1 MKPRQTRK
9 LIAASLLIVI
19 AASAALSRPASR
31 GLADRLALPLGE
43 GWGEGLPTEAG
54 RPLPSCFQDP
64 LPWVE
69 KLKSLGAQLGAHP
82 APLPKGERDSAQ
94 FNYKFVPPHPRRD
107 TRKAPEPIDIVV
119 ALDGTGQFKSVQD
132 AIMSVPSGSH
142 AQPVVIHIK
151 PGVYK
156 ELIYIQREKRFFHLL
171 GEDAE
176 KTILTFDFHA
186 NMIGPNGKPITTFRT
201 PSTVIDADDV
211 TAENITF
218 ENSAGPV
225 GQALAIRVDGDRVVF
240 RHCRFLGWQDTVL
253 LNRGRQ
259 YFEDCYIAGHVDFIF
274 GAATAWFERCHIH
287 CRKTG
292 YITAAST
299 YDYEPFGFVFSHCQI
314 TGEAEVKTYLGRPW
328 RDFANVTY
336 LNTEMSSV
344 VRPEGWQNW
353 NLPEREKTARYAEF
367 NSTGPGANTTARVSW
382 SHQLMKSQVKTIT
395 ITKVLGGADGWNPSA
410 R

>member
-9 LIAASLLIVI
+9 LIAATFLILM
-19 AASAALSRPASR
+19 AAAV
-31 GLADRLALPLGE
+31 ALPHRDPQKALG
-43 GWGEGLPTEAG
+43 
-54 RPLPSCFQDP
+54 Q
-64 LPWVE
+64 
-69 KLKSLGAQLGAHP
+69 
-82 APLPKGERDSAQ
+82 
-94 FNYKFVPPHPRRD
+94 
-107 TRKAPEPIDIVV
+107 IDIVV
-119 ALDGTGQFKSVQD
+119 AIDGSGQFKSVQD
-132 AIMSVPSGSH
+132 AIMSVPSGSPTK
-142 AQPVVIHIK
+142 PVVIHIK

-156 ELIYIQREKRFFHLL
+156 ELIYIQREKRFFRLI

-176 KTILTFDFHA
+176 KTILTFDLHA
-186 NMIGPNGKPITTFRT
+186 NVVGLNGKPITTFRT

-259 YFEDCYIAGHVDFIF
+259 YFEYCYIAGHVDFIF

-287 CRKTG
+287 CLKSG

-314 TGEAEVKTYLGRPW
+314 TGEADVKTYLGRPW

-367 NSTGPGANTTARVSW
+367 NCTGPGANPRARVSW
-382 SHQLMKSQVKTIT
+382 SHQLMKSQAKAIT
-395 ITKVLGGADGWNPSA
+395 IKKVLGGADGWDPLA